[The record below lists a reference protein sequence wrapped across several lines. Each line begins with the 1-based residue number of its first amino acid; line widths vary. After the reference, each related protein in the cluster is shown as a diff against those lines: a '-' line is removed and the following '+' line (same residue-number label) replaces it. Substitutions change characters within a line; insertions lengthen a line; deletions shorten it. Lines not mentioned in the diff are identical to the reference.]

1 MFYDQFSDA
10 VVVFLRSVGML
21 LFPKMRGSTGEKSM
35 GMMQAI
41 VTDPGTEVHLVLDE
55 VEQPVPDPS
64 QALVR
69 VSAISL
75 NRGEVR
81 WAMAAQE
88 RYIPGWDLSGVVE
101 QPAADGSG
109 PKAGAQ
115 VVGYLPSGAWAE
127 LAAVPSNALAELPEK
142 VSFSQAA
149 TLPVAGLTALFSI
162 QKAGSLLGRRV
173 LVTGASGGV
182 GHLAVQLAYRAGG
195 SVIGTTRHP
204 EYEAMVREAGASQV
218 VVADPAAAAEFGPY
232 HLIMDG
238 VGGSTLSTVAA
249 MLAPGGVC
257 VTYAAL
263 IQAEI
268 SVNLRAL
275 CQTPGASLTG
285 LLVLGELRSEPASNG
300 LRRLVALVEDGR
312 LIPHIAVEA
321 PWEQVSEVSQQLI
334 ERKFAGKA
342 VLRINP

>member
-1 MFYDQFSDA
+1 M
-10 VVVFLRSVGML
+10 
-21 LFPKMRGSTGEKSM
+21 K
-35 GMMQAI
+35 AI
-41 VTDPGTEVHLVLDE
+41 VTDPGSESHLVLDE
-55 VEQPVPDPS
+55 VERPIPGAS

-69 VSAISL
+69 VAAISL

-81 WAMAAQE
+81 RALSAQE

-109 PKAGAQ
+109 PKAGAR

-127 LAAVPSNALAELPEK
+127 LAAVPSNALAVLPEK

-149 TLPVAGLTALFSI
+149 TLPVAGLTALFAI
-162 QKAGSLLGRRV
+162 QKAGGLLGRRV

-182 GHLAVQLAYRAGG
+182 GHLAVQLTYLAGG
-195 SVIGTTRHP
+195 IVVGTTRHT
-204 EYEAMVREAGASQV
+204 EYEAMVIEAGASQV
-218 VVADPAAAAEFGPY
+218 VIADPAAATEFGPY
-232 HLIMDG
+232 RLICDG

-249 MLAPGGVC
+249 MLAPGGIC

-263 IQAEI
+263 IQPEI

-275 CQTPGASLTG
+275 YQTPGASLTG
-285 LLVLGELRSEPASNG
+285 LLVLSELRSQPASDG
-300 LRRLVALVEDGR
+300 LQRLVALIEDGR
-312 LIPHIAVEA
+312 LKPHIEVEA
-321 PWEQVSEVSQQLI
+321 PWEQVSEISQELI

-342 VLRINP
+342 VLWVNKEG